1 MVLRKLS
8 SGELVQI
15 QLSHDEEGRRYA
27 LVYGVG
33 FRLRKG
39 TRDYAEAKAEAQLLA
54 DEVEIL
60 ADEE

>member
-15 QLSHDEEGRRYA
+15 QLSHDEKGRTYA
-27 LVYGVG
+27 VVYGVG

-39 TRDYAEAKAEAQLLA
+39 PRDYAEAKAEAQLLA

-60 ADEE
+60 SS